1 MWWEALPNKIFYWNW
16 IVPNKKH
23 LKNKF
28 QKNKRIEFTKMIHF
42 LRMKYLQSSGLIG
55 KKNRIYGYKYCFF
68 QTQSKII
75 SQELE
80 SLENPKK
87 HLI

>member
-1 MWWEALPNKIFYWNW
+1 
-16 IVPNKKH
+16 
-23 LKNKF
+23 
-28 QKNKRIEFTKMIHF
+28 MIHF